1 MPAGGDQVNVADIAA
16 AQAGGNLRPC
26 CRLLQVGSGQSI
38 PNNANTALTW
48 DTEDYDYGGL
58 HAAGSANCVIT
69 RAGVWRAKASI
80 LLPARSDYTTYGM
93 CIAKNGT
100 NLPTFERWQ
109 PGTASAQRSCTVI
122 TSNLYAVGDTVSA
135 IAFQTNTAAVA
146 VTTAFGSS
154 FESSMELEFV
164 RDA

>member
-1 MPAGGDQVNVADIAA
+1 MPNAGDQINVADINA
-16 AQAGGNLRPC
+16 AQAASNLKPM
-26 CRLLQVGSGQSI
+26 CRLLQVTTAQSI
-38 PNNANTALTW
+38 PNNANTTMTW

-58 HAAGSANCVIT
+58 HAAGAGAVVVT

-80 LLPARSDYTTYGM
+80 LLPARADYTTYGM
-93 CIAKNGT
+93 CIARNGS

-109 PGTASAQRSCTVI
+109 PGTAGAQRSCTV
-122 TSNLYAVGDTVSA
+122 TTTALYASGDSITA

-146 VTTAFGSS
+146 ALTAIGSS
-154 FESSMELEFV
+154 FESSFEVEFL